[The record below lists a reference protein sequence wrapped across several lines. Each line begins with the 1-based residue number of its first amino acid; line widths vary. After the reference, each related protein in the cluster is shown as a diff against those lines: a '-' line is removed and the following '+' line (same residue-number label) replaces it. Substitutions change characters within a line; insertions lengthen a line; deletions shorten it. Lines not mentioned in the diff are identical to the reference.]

1 MSEGVAGLFI
11 AYILLTYG
19 MSATQRYYVDRVIT
33 GLIVFV
39 GALCV
44 LQACYSSLPKWKNVW
59 KHDDSSDEEEDES
72 V

>member
-19 MSATQRYYVDRVIT
+19 MSTTQRYYVDCVVT

-39 GALCV
+39 VVLCA

-59 KHDDSSDEEEDES
+59 KHDMTDSSDEED